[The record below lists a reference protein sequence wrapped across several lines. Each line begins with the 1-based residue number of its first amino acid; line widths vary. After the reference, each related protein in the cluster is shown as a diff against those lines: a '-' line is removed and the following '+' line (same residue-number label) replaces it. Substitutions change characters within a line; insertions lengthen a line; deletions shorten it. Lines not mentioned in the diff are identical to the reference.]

1 MSAEPALEPLPR
13 RVGLWSATAILM
25 GAIIGSGIFR
35 TPADI
40 AATMGSVGGSALIW
54 VAGGV
59 ISICLALCLA
69 ELATMFPRPGGLF
82 VFLREAFGPGVAF
95 LWGWTFMLINPSQ
108 AAAIALISAEYL
120 DRFVPLAAIDA
131 MSGMPGAGKRVAA
144 TALILF
150 VTISNYVSVRLA
162 ASIQNVAT
170 SAKVFAIV
178 IIAATIFTIGS
189 GEGAALSAPMS
200 FTAPTLGAIG
210 IAFVAVLW
218 PYEGAASACAL
229 SGEVRDPARNLP
241 RALIFGMI
249 AVTVLYLLI
258 NVAYFYA
265 LPLAEVAGSG
275 SVAADAMQAVT
286 GPRGA
291 AVVAGCVVVSTF
303 GALAATGISDPRV
316 VFAMSRERLFFERVG
331 RVHPRYQTPHVAIVY
346 LAALSVIYLW
356 SRTIEQLAAQ
366 FILGFWLFYMIAV
379 IGLVR
384 MRRTRPDVPRPYRT
398 WGYPFVPALFV
409 LASGWLLVSSLFE
422 LPGISLLNLALTLAG
437 IPVYLLWKRTAQ
449 PASMA

>member
-1 MSAEPALEPLPR
+1 MQPEPTLEALPR

-25 GAIIGSGIFR
+25 GTIIGSGIFR

-54 VAGGV
+54 AAGGL

-69 ELATMFPRPGGLF
+69 ELSTMFPRPGGLF
-82 VFLREAFGPGVAF
+82 VFLREAFGPGMAF
-95 LWGWTFMLINPSQ
+95 LWGWTFLLINPSQ
-108 AAAIALISAEYL
+108 AAAIALIFAEYL
-120 DRFVPLAAIDA
+120 QRFVPLSAIDA
-131 MSGMPGAGKRVAA
+131 AFGMPGAGKRCAA
-144 TALILF
+144 TLLILF

-178 IIAATIFTIGS
+178 IIAATIFTLGS
-189 GEGAALSAPMS
+189 GEGSALAAPVS
-200 FTAPTLGAIG
+200 FATPTLGAIG
-210 IAFVAVLW
+210 VAFVAVLW

-229 SGEVRDPARNLP
+229 AGEVRDPARNLP

-258 NVAYFYA
+258 NAAYFHA
-265 LPLAEVAGSG
+265 LPLAEVAASG
-275 SVAADAMQAVT
+275 SVAADAMQAIA

-291 AVVAGCVVVSTF
+291 TVVAACVVVSTF

-331 RVHPRYQTPHVAIVY
+331 RVHPRFQTPHVAIVF
-346 LAALSVIYLW
+346 LAVLAVIYLW

-366 FILGFWLFYMIAV
+366 FILGFWLFYLIAV
-379 IGLVR
+379 LGLFR
-384 MRRTRPDVPRPYRT
+384 MRRTRAELPRPYRT
-398 WGYPFVPALFV
+398 WGYPAVPAIFV

-422 LPGISLLNLALTLAG
+422 LPSISLLNVAVTLTG
-437 IPVYLLWKRTAQ
+437 IPVYLLWKRFA
-449 PASMA
+449 PRANS